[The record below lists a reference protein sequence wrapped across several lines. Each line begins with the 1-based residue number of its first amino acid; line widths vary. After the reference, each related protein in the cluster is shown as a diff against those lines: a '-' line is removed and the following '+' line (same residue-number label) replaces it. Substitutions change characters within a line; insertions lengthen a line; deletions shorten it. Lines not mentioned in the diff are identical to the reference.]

1 MKIAIIAPPW
11 IPVPPPKY
19 GGIEIVVWNLVEGLK
34 ELGQEVTL
42 FALRESKVSCKLH
55 AYIPSPVHFG
65 IDSPPDDKVFVRELA
80 LKYAFARAGYEKADI
95 IHDHTLFKS
104 TVDIPTLHTVYG
116 QATEGSITQ
125 CLELLKSGKE
135 HLVSVSKRQKER
147 FTILNENIDF
157 IDVVHHAIN
166 VKAIE
171 WSEKKE
177 DFFLSVG
184 RASWEKGFD
193 SILKV
198 AAAAKIGLVMAIK
211 MIDEEEKEYVR
222 KEIEPLIANHPKGL
236 FFQLYQEVPRNTLL
250 DLLRRSKCILVGDKW
265 EQPFSILMIEALACG
280 TPIIA
285 LRRGAASEIIDDGK
299 TGFVV
304 DNEEEMVGAI
314 KKVDTIKPKDCRKR
328 AEEYFSREKM
338 AKKYLDIYK
347 KILSKK

>member
-1 MKIAIIAPPW
+1 MKIAIVAPPW

-34 ELGQEVTL
+34 ELGQEVML
-42 FALRESKVSCKLH
+42 FALRESKVSCKLYP
-55 AYIPSPVHFG
+55 YIPAPVTFG
-65 IDSPPDDKVFVRELA
+65 IDSPPDERVFVRELA

-104 TVDIPTLHTVYG
+104 TVDTPTVHTVYG
-116 QATEGSITQ
+116 KATEGSITQ
-125 CLELLKSGKE
+125 CLELLKGNNE
-135 HLVSVSKRQKER
+135 HLISVSNRQKER
-147 FTILNENIDF
+147 FTMLNHDIDF
-157 IDVVHHAIN
+157 IGVVHHAIN

-193 SILKV
+193 SVLKV
-198 AAAAKIGLVMAIK
+198 AAAAKAGLVLAIK
-211 MIDEEEKEYVR
+211 MIDEEEKEYVA
-222 KEIEPLIANHPKGL
+222 KEIEPLIENHPKGL
-236 FFQLYQEVPRNTLL
+236 FLQLHQEVGRDTLL

-280 TPIIA
+280 TPIVA
-285 LRRGAASEIIDDGK
+285 FRRGAASEIIEDGK

-304 DNEEEMVGAI
+304 DNEEEMVEAI

-328 AEEYFSREKM
+328 AEEYFSRERM